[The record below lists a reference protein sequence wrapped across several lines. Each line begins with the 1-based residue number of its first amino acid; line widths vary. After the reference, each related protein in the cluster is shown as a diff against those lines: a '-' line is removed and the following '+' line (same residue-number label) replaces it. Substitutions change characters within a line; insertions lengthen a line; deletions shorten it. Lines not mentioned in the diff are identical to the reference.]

1 MVNVSLVKDD
11 ESYDA
16 VTRALELIKKD
27 VRVPRD
33 KAVLVKPNMVVPD
46 VELCATPVQA
56 VRATLDFLQ
65 QLGVEKFI
73 IGEATALEEG
83 DTMGA
88 FRRYGYFSLHDDY
101 DVEFRDLNH
110 DELVSFEALDQSL
123 KPVHIRL
130 AKTYFN
136 SYVVSVARM
145 KTHIQVLATLSI
157 KNIAIGSIFNL
168 DRHSL
173 GWHKPEPGTFSHDP
187 RPLNLSIAKL
197 NQAIS
202 PELAVIDGVVGMEG
216 DGPVNGTP
224 VSSGIAL
231 ASTDTLALD
240 IVATEV
246 MGFDWRAIGYL
257 WYLTQL
263 RTLSRENI
271 QVLGEDLMTCIT
283 RYEAPE
289 TMPSALGWFVE
300 DWQTYMGGGYRP
312 LGESA

>member
-1 MVNVSLVKDD
+1 MVNVSLVKSG

-27 VRVPRD
+27 VKVPSN

-65 QLGVEKFI
+65 QLGVKKFI
-73 IGEATALEEG
+73 IGEATAREDG
-83 DTMGA
+83 DTMRA
-88 FRRYGYFSLHDDY
+88 FRRYGYFPLRDDY
-101 DVEFRDLNH
+101 DIEFRNLNH
-110 DELVSFEALDQSL
+110 DDLVSFEALDQSL
-123 KPVHIRL
+123 KPVRIRL

-145 KTHIQVLATLSI
+145 KTHIQVLSTLSI
-157 KNIAIGSIFNL
+157 KNIAIGSIFNP

-173 GWHKPEPGTFSHDP
+173 SWHKPEPGTFSHDP
-187 RPLNLSIAKL
+187 KPINLSIAKL
-197 NQAIS
+197 IQAIS

-216 DGPVNGTP
+216 DGPIDGTAI
-224 VSSGIAL
+224 SSGVAL

-240 IVATEV
+240 MVATEV

-257 WYLTQL
+257 WYLTQM
-263 RTLSRENI
+263 RALSHENI
-271 QVLGEDLMTCIT
+271 QVLGEDIMTCLT
-283 RYEAPE
+283 RYKAPE
-289 TMPSALGWFVE
+289 TMPSILGWFVE
-300 DWQTYMGGGYRP
+300 DWRTYMGGDYRP
-312 LGESA
+312 I

>member
-1 MVNVSLVKDD
+1 MVNVSLVKGG

-27 VRVPRD
+27 VRVPTD

-65 QLGVEKFI
+65 QLGVKKFI
-73 IGEATALEEG
+73 IGEATARKEG
-83 DTMGA
+83 DTMEA
-88 FRRYGYFSLHDDY
+88 FRRYGYFPLREDY
-101 DVEFRDLNH
+101 DVEFRDLNR
-110 DELVSFEALDQSL
+110 DELITFEALDQSL
-123 KPVHIRL
+123 KPIQIRL

-136 SYVVSVARM
+136 SYVVSVTRM

-157 KNIAIGSIFNL
+157 KNIAIGSIHNP

-173 GWHKPEPGTFSHDP
+173 AWHKPEPGTFSHDP
-187 RPLNLSIAKL
+187 KPLNLSIAKL

-216 DGPVNGTP
+216 DGPVNGKP

-240 IVATEV
+240 IVSTEV
-246 MGFDWRAIGYL
+246 MGLDWRTIGYL

-271 QVLGEDLMTCIT
+271 QVLGEDIMTCIT
-283 RYEAPE
+283 KYEAPE
-289 TMPSALGWFVE
+289 TMPLVLSWFVE
-300 DWQTYMGGGYRP
+300 DWQTYMNA
-312 LGESA
+312 S

>member
-1 MVNVSLVKDD
+1 MVNVSLVKSG

-27 VRVPRD
+27 VKVPSN

-65 QLGVEKFI
+65 QLGVKKFI
-73 IGEATALEEG
+73 IGEATAREDG

-88 FRRYGYFSLHDDY
+88 FRRYGYFPLRDDY
-101 DVEFRDLNH
+101 DIEFRNLNH
-110 DELVSFEALDQSL
+110 DDLVSFEALDQSL
-123 KPVHIRL
+123 KPVRIRL

-145 KTHIQVLATLSI
+145 KTHIQVLSTLSI
-157 KNIAIGSIFNL
+157 KNIAIGSIFNP

-173 GWHKPEPGTFSHDP
+173 SWHKPEPGTFSHNP
-187 RPLNLSIAKL
+187 KPINLSIAKL
-197 NQAIS
+197 IQAIS

-216 DGPVNGTP
+216 DGPIDGTAI
-224 VSSGIAL
+224 SSGVAL

-240 IVATEV
+240 MVATEV

-257 WYLTQL
+257 WYLKQM
-263 RTLSRENI
+263 RALSHENI
-271 QVLGEDLMTCIT
+271 QVLGEDIMTCLT
-283 RYEAPE
+283 RYKAPK
-289 TMPSALGWFVE
+289 TMPSILGWFVE
-300 DWQTYMGGGYRP
+300 DWRTYMGGDYRP
-312 LGESA
+312 I